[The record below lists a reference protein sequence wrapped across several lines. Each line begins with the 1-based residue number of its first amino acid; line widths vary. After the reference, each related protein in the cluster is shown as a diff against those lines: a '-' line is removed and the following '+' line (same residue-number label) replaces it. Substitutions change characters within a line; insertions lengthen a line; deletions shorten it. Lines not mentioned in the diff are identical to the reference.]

1 MDENSCFKQNISVR
15 GQEVINI
22 HKNGMDIT
30 IRIFYVFIKLFHT
43 VRRLIY
49 GKEEMMWMN

>member
-43 VRRLIY
+43 VCRLIY